1 MKKVIISILVP
12 FLLTT
17 INKTALSQTANDK
30 TFKVCVTV
38 SCCGIGP
45 FSLEIWSETTCNYV
59 TVNVNKNS
67 DPSKANMLVATFNN
81 GVPIKDHKINVT
93 EDVLLAG
100 SYDDQTKTALFLPK
114 GDYEVD
120 NNSIEFL
127 PIERPSIKI
136 CIKRVV
142 NGSLFG
148 NTYSYTI
155 NFCIIIPSPVLLK
168 ALNPNFSLEEMNRI
182 KSSGTADFEVN
193 EDTLVSQ
200 DNINFTLK
208 KGIYKV
214 NSDGTIYLQFQK
226 VN

>member
-1 MKKVIISILVP
+1 M
-12 FLLTT
+12 
-17 INKTALSQTANDK
+17 
-30 TFKVCVTV
+30 
-38 SCCGIGP
+38 
-45 FSLEIWSETTCNYV
+45 
-59 TVNVNKNS
+59 
-67 DPSKANMLVATFNN
+67 
-81 GVPIKDHKINVT
+81 
-93 EDVLLAG
+93 
-100 SYDDQTKTALFLPK
+100 PK

-168 ALNPNFSLEEMNRI
+168 GAVGAIALNPNFSLEEMNRI

-208 KGIYKV
+208 KEYTK
-214 NSDGTIYLQFQK
+214 
-226 VN
+226 